1 MELAKIEECVKM
13 IINAKELTPDQRFA
27 FACFLLAERNRHQQ
41 DIDNA
46 NRDLEELRALGVDV
60 DRAYD
65 MGFVV
70 CGEVA

>member
-1 MELAKIEECVKM
+1 M
-13 IINAKELTPDQRFA
+13 IINAKELNPDQRFA
-27 FACFLLAERNRHQQ
+27 YACFVVGKITGLQR

-65 MGFVV
+65 MGFVI
-70 CGEVA
+70 CGEVSE